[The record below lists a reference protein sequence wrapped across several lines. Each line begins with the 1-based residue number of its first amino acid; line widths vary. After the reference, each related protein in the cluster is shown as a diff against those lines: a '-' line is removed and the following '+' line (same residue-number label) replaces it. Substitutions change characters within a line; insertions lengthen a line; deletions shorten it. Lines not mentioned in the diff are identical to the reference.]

1 MPVACWGLTSLTLHQ
16 PCSLKGRPMKTRAA
30 SSSIAVIVMLL
41 ANTAQA
47 QIARQELHPIPVA
60 AMGATDFLMGQ
71 KGSPTT
77 LAGQLNLPKIGVK
90 LPAVILLHGA
100 AGIGGTNGSY
110 DAWVPILNSAG
121 IATFAVDSFAGR
133 GVVNIPADVTKVSA
147 LTRTV
152 DAFRA
157 LEVLAKHPAI
167 DPARIAVMGFSHGSS
182 AAMYSN
188 VARFRRMHGSP
199 EVQFAAHVSVYGI
212 CTTSYREDEDVTKP
226 ILMLHG
232 AADDWLPIEQCR
244 EYAARL
250 SKAGRNVR
258 LIEYAGAHH
267 AYDVPALKKE
277 VKLPQAVS
285 PRRCKLAEG
294 DNGIIVNAVT
304 NQSFN
309 AGDSCLEKGVTVA
322 YQEEA
327 AKKSH
332 DDVKAFLKEVFN
344 LK

>member
-1 MPVACWGLTSLTLHQ
+1 
-16 PCSLKGRPMKTRAA
+16 MKTRVV
-30 SSSIAVIVMLL
+30 SSSIAGMVMLL

-47 QIARQELHPIPVA
+47 QTARQELHPIP
-60 AMGATDFLMGQ
+60 ATAIAPADFLMGQ

-100 AGIGGTNGSY
+100 AGIGGTNGIY
-110 DAWVPILNSAG
+110 DAWVPMLNSAG

-133 GVVNIPADVTKVSA
+133 GIVNIPADVAKVSA
-147 LTRTV
+147 LTRII

-157 LEVLAKHPAI
+157 LEVLAKHPSI
-167 DPARIAVMGFSHGSS
+167 DPARIAIMGFSHGSS

-199 EVQFAAHVSVYGI
+199 DVQFAAHISVYGI
-212 CTTSYREDEDVTKP
+212 CTTTYRDDEDVTKP

-232 AADDWLPIEQCR
+232 TADDWLPIQQCR

-250 SKAGRNVR
+250 AKAGRDVR

-277 VKLPQAVS
+277 VKLPQAVT
-285 PRRCKLAEG
+285 PRGCKLAEG
-294 DNGIIVNAVT
+294 DNGVIVNAVT
-304 NQSFN
+304 SQPFK
-309 AGDSCLEKGVTVA
+309 AGDSCLEKGVTVV
-322 YQEEA
+322 YHEEA

-332 DDVKAFLKEVFN
+332 EDVKSFLKEIFN